1 MKQTGNLNASKEIE
15 MLNYV
20 LDRTYLGILSFV
32 IPMVFISIFRIKLIG
47 FLPVVLFSFIGPC
60 VLLAVYLLRNRIPYI
75 LRAWVLVLAA
85 YSLGI
90 LDLYSL
96 GMFSMG
102 AFLLFLAS
110 ILGAIFLTKFYSNLV
125 NIVSVSSF
133 IFMGLFI
140 ITDKISYRFDIINY
154 FYSLEGWSAQLV
166 TFFALLAAIIYA
178 VRALTLVNQKVAH
191 ELNFKNDEVEAT
203 YMQLRA
209 LDAELQEKYDE
220 LVLSKAEHIE
230 SELKYRTL
238 FNNLNDFV
246 FSINLEG
253 QFLTVNSTF
262 MRNFRMKEED
272 ILGKTFEELM
282 PNVDNDT
289 TWSSLIQAIIKT
301 KEKKVYLNSF
311 VDPTGRVHSY
321 EVTLIPFLID
331 NEIDFIIGTSHD
343 VTSLLEKEKTIEKL
357 AFEDQLT
364 RLPNRTAFK
373 QHVKDK
379 ISKYTIGTYPFAF
392 IYIDLD
398 NFKRV
403 NDAIG
408 HGNGDKILIAVSE
421 RLSALTLNIDYLAR
435 MGGDEFAL
443 ILTITNTLE
452 DLKQIVV
459 TIQDIFSEPF
469 MFEDTE
475 LHITASLGVTL
486 FPYDGMV
493 YSDLL
498 KNADSALYEA
508 KRKGKHDFRFFDLD
522 LKQEISKR
530 IKMEQHLASALER
543 QEIFVLF
550 QPQYDKSNQIRGFEA
565 LMRWKHPEFGFVS
578 PLDFIPILEENGL
591 ISTFSEFVIR
601 TSLLALK
608 EINYTSSSKYIMSVN
623 ISAIQFQS
631 GKLIHFLENL
641 LEELAIPPYLLEV
654 EITESVF
661 MEDIDYVVETLKKL
675 SSIGVSIALDDFGTG
690 YSSLSYLRKLPLSI
704 LKIDKSFIDA
714 ISRESQEDVIVGS
727 LINLA
732 HDLNLQVVAEG
743 IETIDQSA
751 YLMDCDCDYQQGY
764 YYSKPISLEMI
775 LELIEKT

>member
-1 MKQTGNLNASKEIE
+1 MKQTGNLNVSKENE

-60 VLLAVYLLRNRIPYI
+60 VLLGVYLLRNHVPYI
-75 LRAWVLVLAA
+75 IRAWGLVLAA
-85 YSLGI
+85 YILGI
-90 LDLYSL
+90 LDIFSL

-102 AFLLFLAS
+102 AFLFFLAS
-110 ILGAIFLTKFYSNLV
+110 ILGAIFLSKFFSNAI
-125 NIVSVSSF
+125 NIVTVSTF

-140 ITDKISYRFDIINY
+140 ITNKITFEFDILNY

-203 YMQLRA
+203 YTQLKA

-220 LVLSKAEHIE
+220 LLLSKAELVE

-253 QFLTVNSTF
+253 RFLTVNSTF
-262 MRNFRMKEED
+262 INSFRMKEED
-272 ILGKTFEELM
+272 ILGKTFEDLM

-289 TWSSLIQAIIKT
+289 TWKSLIQAIIRT
-301 KEKKVYLNSF
+301 KEKKIYLNSYI
-311 VDPTGRVHSY
+311 DPTGRVHTY

-343 VTSLLEKEKTIEKL
+343 VTNLLEKEKTIEKL

-364 RLPNRTAFK
+364 LLPNRTAFK
-373 QHVKDK
+373 QYVKDK

-408 HGNGDKILIAVSE
+408 HGNGDKILIAVSK
-421 RLSALTLNIDYLAR
+421 RLSELKLSIDYLAR
-435 MGGDEFAL
+435 MGGDEFAM
-443 ILTITNTLE
+443 ILTISNTLD
-452 DLKQIVV
+452 DLKQIVI
-459 TIQDIFSEPF
+459 TIQEAFSDPF
-469 MFEDTE
+469 VFEDTE
-475 LHITASLGVTL
+475 LHISTSIGVTL

-508 KRKGKHDFRFFDLD
+508 KRKGKHDFRFFDLE

-530 IKMEQHLASALER
+530 IKMEQHLANALEKN
-543 QEIFVLF
+543 EIFVLY
-550 QPQYDKSNQIRGFEA
+550 QPQYDKFNQIRGFEA
-565 LMRWKHPEFGFVS
+565 LMRWEHPEFGMVS
-578 PLDFIPILEENGL
+578 PLNFIPILEENGL
-591 ISTFSEFVIR
+591 ISTFSEWVIR

-608 EINYTSSSKYIMSVN
+608 EINYSTSSKFIMSVN

-631 GKLIHFLENL
+631 GKLIYFLENL
-641 LEELAIPPYLLEV
+641 LNELGIPPYLLEV

-661 MEDIDYVVETLKKL
+661 MEDIDYVVETLTQL
-675 SSIGVSIALDDFGTG
+675 SNMGISIALDDFGTG
-690 YSSLSYLRKLPLSI
+690 FSSLSYLRRLPLSI

-714 ISRESQEDVIVGS
+714 ITQESQEDVIVGS

-743 IETIDQSA
+743 IESIDQST
-751 YLMDCDCDYQQGY
+751 YLIDCDCDYQQGY
-764 YYSKPISLEMI
+764 YYSKPISLENI
-775 LELIEKT
+775 LKLIKKT